1 MNKMTVKDIDVKGKK
16 VIIRAD
22 FNVPLDKGLKIT
34 DDRRIQESLP
44 TIKYILEKGA
54 DKVILMSHLGRP
66 DGAVVESMRLAP
78 VGKRIEELLKQKV
91 LILNE
96 CVGDNVKAAIS
107 AASEKIVLL
116 ENLRFHKEEEKN
128 NPEFAK
134 KLSELADI
142 YVNDAFGTAHRAHA
156 STEGIAKYLPGVAG
170 FLIEKEIQYLGQA
183 VENPTRPFAVI
194 LGGAKVSD
202 KIMLVEN
209 LLAKANALLIGG
221 GMAYTF
227 LKAKG
232 EGIGSSK
239 LEADKVDVAKA
250 LLEKAAKMNVVIE
263 LPVDHLVVE
272 KFDKPET
279 KKIVA
284 QIPDGWM
291 AVDIGPKTQENFNKI
306 LSAAKTIVWNGPVG
320 VFETDAYAQGTK
332 AVAQHLAGLKGAV
345 TIVGGGD
352 SAAAVSKFGVEE
364 SMTHISTGGGASL
377 EYLEGKKLPGIVALK
392 EKI

>member
-22 FNVPLDKGLKIT
+22 FNVPLDKSLKIT

-44 TIKYILEKGA
+44 TIKHILEKGA
-54 DKVILMSHLGRP
+54 SKVILMSHLGRP
-66 DGAVVESMRLAP
+66 DGAVVDSMRLAP

-91 LILNE
+91 LILDE
-96 CVGDNVKAAIS
+96 CVGDNVKAKIAGS
-107 AASEKIVLL
+107 SEKVVLL

-128 NPEFAK
+128 NPDFAK

-170 FLIEKEIQYLGQA
+170 FLIEKEIKYLGQA
-183 VENPTRPFAVI
+183 VEDPARPFAVI

-202 KIMLVEN
+202 KILLVEN
-209 LLAKANALLIGG
+209 LLAKANVLLIGG

-227 LKAKG
+227 LKARG
-232 EGIGSSK
+232 EGIGNSK

-250 LLEKAAKMNVVIE
+250 LLEKAKKMNVVIE
-263 LPVDHLVVE
+263 LPVDHVVVE

-279 KKIVA
+279 KKTVD

-291 AVDIGPKTQENFNKI
+291 AVDIGPKTRENFKKI
-306 LSAAKTIVWNGPVG
+306 LSASKTIVWNGPVG
-320 VFETDAYAQGTK
+320 VFETDAYAEGTK
-332 AVAQHLAGLKGAV
+332 AIAQHLAGLQGAV

-352 SAAAVSKFGVEE
+352 SAAAVSKFGVEDA
-364 SMTHISTGGGASL
+364 MTHISTGGGASL

-392 EKI
+392 DK